1 MTCALNELEKHFSEK
16 IEAIYVN
23 NKRQSRYVQS
33 FLINKGFEWNASGR
47 QIIDLE
53 EQNRCSF
60 KYDSVAI
67 IIRLNKLVTT
77 TVAEFETSEYI
88 SENSYI
94 NVFEQKINF
103 IEV

>member
-1 MTCALNELEKHFSEK
+1 MTCALNELEKYFSEK

-23 NKRQSRYVQS
+23 DKRQSRYVQN

-53 EQNRCSF
+53 EQNGCSF
-60 KYDSVAI
+60 KYNSVAI
-67 IIRLNKLVTT
+67 IIRGYKLVTT
-77 TVAEFETSEYI
+77 TVADFETSEYV
-88 SENSYI
+88 SESNYI
-94 NVFEQKINF
+94 NIFEQKINF